1 LREPAKHWK
10 FNPGDLAERKLWPL
24 YQEAFQQ
31 CLQETSTK
39 YAPWYVIPADDKWY
53 ARATVADIIAAKLES
68 LELKLPEVS
77 EVQRSQFSGYIKQLE
92 QQ

>member
-1 LREPAKHWK
+1 
-10 FNPGDLAERKLWPL
+10 
-24 YQEAFQQ
+24 
-31 CLQETSTK
+31 
-39 YAPWYVIPADDKWY
+39 
-53 ARATVADIIAAKLES
+53 VADIIAAKLES